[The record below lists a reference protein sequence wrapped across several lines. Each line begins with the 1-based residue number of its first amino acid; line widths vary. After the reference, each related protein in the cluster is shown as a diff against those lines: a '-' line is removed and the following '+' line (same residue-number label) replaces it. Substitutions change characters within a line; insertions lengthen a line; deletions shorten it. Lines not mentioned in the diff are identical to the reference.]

1 MFTFSTLDTYKIS
14 HGKKSEKF
22 TVDYKV
28 LVRLYEPIIG
38 SIALSLYLTLESEFS
53 LNKYSKTTNVSFA
66 KLNFFLQFCP
76 FSYQ

>member
-53 LNKYSKTTNVSFA
+53 LNKYSKTTNQIACSF
-66 KLNFFLQFCP
+66 LFFNFLSCLI
-76 FSYQ
+76 